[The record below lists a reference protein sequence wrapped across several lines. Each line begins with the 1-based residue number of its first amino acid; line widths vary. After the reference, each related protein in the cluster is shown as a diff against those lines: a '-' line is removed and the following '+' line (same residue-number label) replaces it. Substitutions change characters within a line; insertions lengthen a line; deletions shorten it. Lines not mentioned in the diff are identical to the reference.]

1 MPDSDPPLSWDA
13 ACERSAS
20 NGPAPRSEEGIEIR
34 AAGVRLELGHCCH
47 NDLSWECVFERKA
60 DAGRVAQA
68 LAPLGYTVSV
78 DRGFVLEVTHA
89 EGQTLVVVPRTGRVQ
104 LRLPYTTAASERRA
118 LARKLATEI
127 GAAVSAAQLTNPA

>member
-1 MPDSDPPLSWDA
+1 MPESDPPSSWDA

-20 NGPAPRSEEGIEIR
+20 KEQTPSGDEGTEIR

-47 NDLSWECVFERKA
+47 NDLSWECVFEQKA

-68 LAPLGYTVSV
+68 LAPLGYSVSL
-78 DRGFVLEVTHA
+78 DRGFVVEVTHA
-89 EGQTLVVVPRTGRVQ
+89 DGQTLVVVPRTGRVQ

-127 GAAVSAAQLTNPA
+127 GAAVAATPTQ